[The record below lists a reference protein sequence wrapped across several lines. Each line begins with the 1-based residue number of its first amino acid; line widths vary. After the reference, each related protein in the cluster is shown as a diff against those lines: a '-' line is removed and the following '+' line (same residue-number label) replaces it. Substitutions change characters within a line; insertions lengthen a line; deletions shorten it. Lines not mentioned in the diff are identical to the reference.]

1 MSASSSSAPSS
12 SSAASA
18 TSASTAVSSRPT
30 TAVVEV
36 SALVVGRSGGSSS
49 CSLRSRRAIAS
60 SISSTRASQCCRS
73 AFGAGDTRCS
83 VYMLTERTC
92 ARSRMGPRHRQPSRF
107 AFARRI
113 RGSPSV
119 RMPDCVCGHAASR
132 EERSCDLHGNCLPNS
147 GGPAMPR
154 VSQSRSASALRR
166 IRRVGDLVAAWP
178 RIHPPRFFFHFFSN
192 CKNHRLSPG
201 RSSRL

>member
-1 MSASSSSAPSS
+1 MSASSSSTPSS

-83 VYMLTERTC
+83 VYMSTERTC
-92 ARSRMGPRHRQPSRF
+92 ARSKMGPRHRQPSRF
-107 AFARRI
+107 AFARRM
-113 RGSPSV
+113 GSRSLGSAPSA
-119 RMPDCVCGHAASR
+119 RAEEPPAANKLALLIGFLR
-132 EERSCDLHGNCLPNS
+132 YHVVEFPLCPEPAPLFCAAFS
-147 GGPAMPR
+147 G
-154 VSQSRSASALRR
+154 RSASMNEYGSRNNAARR
-166 IRRVGDLVAAWP
+166 ANTRLPWARKRRA
-178 RIHPPRFFFHFFSN
+178 HE
-192 CKNHRLSPG
+192 
-201 RSSRL
+201 RS

>member
-1 MSASSSSAPSS
+1 MSASSSSTPSS

-83 VYMLTERTC
+83 VYMSTERTC
-92 ARSRMGPRHRQPSRF
+92 ARSKMGPRHRQPSRF
-107 AFARRI
+107 AFARRM
-113 RGSPSV
+113 G
-119 RMPDCVCGHAASR
+119 
-132 EERSCDLHGNCLPNS
+132 
-147 GGPAMPR
+147 
-154 VSQSRSASALRR
+154 SRSLGSAPSARSARSLRHSTAAKANCSAR
-166 IRRVGDLVAAWP
+166 ETCLFDGCLLGYSARGREHCEALAFRPWMMKGFGTARHSSSLGLVP
-178 RIHPPRFFFHFFSN
+178 S
-192 CKNHRLSPG
+192 LYT
-201 RSSRL
+201 

>member
-83 VYMLTERTC
+83 VYMSTERTC
-92 ARSRMGPRHRQPSRF
+92 ARSKMGPRHRQPSRF
-107 AFARRI
+107 AFARRM
-113 RGSPSV
+113 G
-119 RMPDCVCGHAASR
+119 
-132 EERSCDLHGNCLPNS
+132 
-147 GGPAMPR
+147 
-154 VSQSRSASALRR
+154 SRSLGSAPSARSARSLRHST
-166 IRRVGDLVAAWP
+166 AAKALHWSSRNLP
-178 RIHPPRFFFHFFSN
+178 LLMGSYTVRYRYLSARAREPAPLFRAAFS
-192 CKNHRLSPG
+192 G
-201 RSSRL
+201 RSA